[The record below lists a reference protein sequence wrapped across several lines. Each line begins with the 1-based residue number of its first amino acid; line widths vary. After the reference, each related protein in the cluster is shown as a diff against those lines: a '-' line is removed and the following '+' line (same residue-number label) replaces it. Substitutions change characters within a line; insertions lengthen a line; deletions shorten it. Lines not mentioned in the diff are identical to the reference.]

1 MASNLQ
7 TGSEPSLAALA
18 TGILNDV
25 QALFQQQIK
34 LLRHEFEVGIR
45 RAAEGAGALVA
56 GIAMTVVG
64 GAVFVFGLVYLLNW
78 LFPNYLPLWSCYMI
92 VGALLVIPGA
102 CLAYYAARSFQAVAE
117 TAEETGETLTENL
130 EWTTKPK

>member
-18 TGILNDV
+18 TGIINDV
-25 QALFQQQIK
+25 QALFRQQIQ
-34 LLRHEFEVGIR
+34 LLKHEFEVSIH

-56 GIAMTVVG
+56 GIGLTAVG
-64 GAVFVFGLVYLLNW
+64 GVVFVFGLVYLLNW
-78 LFPNYLPLWSCYMI
+78 LLPSLPLWACYMI

-102 CLAYYAARSFQAVAE
+102 CLTFFAARTFRAVGE
-117 TAEETGETLTENL
+117 TAEEAGETLKENL